1 MSEKDSYFNQI
12 MIVLEE
18 LEKVLLQ
25 LIWKFQHMNLLEIIK
40 LN

>member
-12 MIVLEE
+12 MIVLEK
-18 LEKVLLQ
+18 LENILLQ
-25 LIWKFQHMNLLEIIK
+25 LISKFQHMNLLEIIK